1 MIKMIMYN
9 ASFPDIDLETKENK
23 RVSFS
28 FEIVRMFSDS
38 NTSSKIFYSS
48 IGSEKFFHLTRN
60 TSNRLTFIM
69 LVN

>member
-1 MIKMIMYN
+1 MVMYN
-9 ASFPDIDLETKENK
+9 ASFLDVDLQTKENK

-28 FEIVRMFSDS
+28 FEIVRMSSDS
-38 NTSSKIFYSS
+38 NTSSKIFCSS

-60 TSNRLTFIM
+60 TSNLLTFLM

>member
-1 MIKMIMYN
+1 MVMHN

-28 FEIVRMFSDS
+28 FEIVRISSDS
-38 NTSSKIFYSS
+38 NISSKIFYSF
-48 IGSEKFFHLTRN
+48 IDSEKFFHLARN